1 MPTSFDRDLK
11 QVCAALCRATGRVS
25 PTAALPEDGADA
37 LVALLKESARSLIV
51 EAIDAELRHFRGQPV
66 QPGLARG
73 SSGVVRN
80 GLHPQRLI
88 VTGIGRVPV
97 RLPKLR
103 SRSGSAT
110 GFRSALVPRYA
121 RRARRP
127 NAESA
132 ESYLRAIAAGELE
145 GALAALLG
153 PQALAVP
160 AGVTRALQPWWSE
173 QCGVWRY
180 GPPPPPGIPH
190 EFWSALA
197 HRSTTLPHNGRYGAY
212 DAVARAVIG
221 IGTAG
226 AAKDGVRRS
235 AYTKIDPTSPSDNSR
250 SDAGQFGEGD

>member
-1 MPTSFDRDLK
+1 MPMSFDRDLK
-11 QVCAALCRATGRVS
+11 QVCAALYGATRRIS
-25 PTAALPEDGADA
+25 STAALPGDGVDA
-37 LVALLKESARSLIV
+37 LVALLQESARSLIV

-66 QPGLARG
+66 QPALARG
-73 SSGVVRN
+73 SSSVVRN
-80 GLHPQRLI
+80 GLHPQRMI

-127 NAESA
+127 NAEST

-160 AGVTRALQPWWSE
+160 APVTRALQPWWSE
-173 QCGVWRY
+173 QCGVWRH
-180 GPPPPPGIPH
+180 GPPPPGIPQA
-190 EFWSALA
+190 FWSELA
-197 HRSTTLPHNGRYGAY
+197 HRSIAAPRNGRYGAY
-212 DAVARAVIG
+212 DVVARAVV
-221 IGTAG
+221 GTGSADT
-226 AAKDGVRRS
+226 AKDGVRRS
-235 AYTKIDPTSPSDNSR
+235 AYTKIDPTSPSENSR
-250 SDAGQFGEGD
+250 SDAGKFGEGD

>member
-1 MPTSFDRDLK
+1 VPTSFDRDLK
-11 QVCAALCRATGRVS
+11 QVCAALCQATEWVS

-160 AGVTRALQPWWSE
+160 APVTRALQPWWSE
-173 QCGVWRY
+173 QCGVWRH
-180 GPPPPPGIPH
+180 GPPPPGIPH

-197 HRSTTLPHNGRYGAY
+197 HRSTEAPHNGRYGAY

-221 IGTAG
+221 TGPAG

-235 AYTKIDPTSPSDNSR
+235 AYTKIDPTSPSENSR

>member
-1 MPTSFDRDLK
+1 MPTSFDRNLK
-11 QVCAALCRATGRVS
+11 QVYAALCRVTGRVS
-25 PTAALPEDGADA
+25 PTAALPEDGVDA
-37 LVALLKESARSLIV
+37 FVALLKESARSLIV
-51 EAIDAELRHFRGQPV
+51 EAIDAELRHFRGQPA

-160 AGVTRALQPWWSE
+160 APVTRALQPWWSE
-173 QCGVWRY
+173 QCGLWRH
-180 GPPPPPGIPH
+180 GPPPPGIPH
-190 EFWSALA
+190 EFWSELA
-197 HRSTTLPHNGRYGAY
+197 HRSTEPPRNGRYGAY
-212 DAVARAVIG
+212 DAVARAVV
-221 IGTAG
+221 GTGSADT
-226 AAKDGVRRS
+226 AKHGVRRS
-235 AYTKIDPTSPSDNSR
+235 AYTKVDPTSPSGNSR

>member
-11 QVCAALCRATGRVS
+11 QVCAALYRVTGRIS
-25 PTAALPEDGADA
+25 PTAALPEDGIDA
-37 LVALLKESARSLIV
+37 LVALLRESARSLIV

-80 GLHPQRLI
+80 GLHPQRMI

-103 SRSGSAT
+103 SRGGSAT

-121 RRARRP
+121 RRAQRP

-132 ESYLRAIAAGELE
+132 ESYLRAIAVGELE

-160 AGVTRALQPWWSE
+160 APVTRALQPWWSE
-173 QCGVWRY
+173 QCGVWRH

-197 HRSTTLPHNGRYGAY
+197 HRSTEAPRNGRYGAY
-212 DAVARAVIG
+212 DAVARAVVG
-221 IGTAG
+221 NGSAD
-226 AAKDGVRRS
+226 AAKNGVRRT
-235 AYTKIDPTSPSDNSR
+235 AYTKIDLTSPSENSR
-250 SDAGQFGEGD
+250 PDAGPFGEGD

>member
-1 MPTSFDRDLK
+1 MSYDRDLK
-11 QVCAALCRATGRVS
+11 QVCAALYRASGRIS
-25 PTAALPEDGADA
+25 PAALPEEGIDA
-37 LVALLKESARSLIV
+37 LVALLLESARSLIG

-73 SSGVVRN
+73 SGGVVRN
-80 GLHPQRLI
+80 GLHPERTI

-132 ESYLRAIAAGELE
+132 ESYLRAVAVGELE

-160 AGVTRALQPWWSE
+160 APVTRALQPWWSE
-173 QCGVWRY
+173 QCGVWRL
-180 GPPPPPGIPH
+180 GPPPPTGIPR
-190 EFWSALA
+190 EFWAALMR
-197 HRSTTLPHNGRYGAY
+197 RSIESLPNGRYGAY

-221 IGTAG
+221 AG
-226 AAKDGVRRS
+226 SAAPAKDGVRRS
-235 AYTKIDPTSPSDNSR
+235 AYTKIDPPSPSGNSR